1 MQKKILTLREVLE
14 KCSKAELIQIIMRA
28 SRLTYA
34 GFPWMKIIGEIRFCE
49 IESKINANVDKSKE
63 LTRKFSEMAENPS
76 CYSKDE
82 ILKVRIALAEN
93 HKKWEQLNN
102 KYDRIFK
109 ELYG

>member
-1 MQKKILTLREVLE
+1 MKEKNLREALE

-28 SRLTYA
+28 SKLTYA
-34 GFPWMKIIGEIRFCE
+34 AFPWMEVIGEIRLSE
-49 IESKINANVDKSKE
+49 IESRINDNVDKSKE
-63 LTRKFSEMAENPS
+63 LTCKFNEMAKNPI